1 MSHRL
6 PGFVR
11 EAGCDQLIIAP
22 YRAVEEHERRARNP
36 RPQLVG
42 HLSAGR
48 QKIEIP
54 GRRLVGNAK
63 AQSVPNAI
71 FNTLALQIPGALARD
86 REGQNFDSAAR
97 SIGKHR
103 LEGLVNLD
111 CLPLDVSFAQHVED
125 TVRLQRLEN
134 LGMRIDGKRRA
145 LAHGQQ
151 SGNGVDLAIGQDHAR
166 DRRVT
171 KLAPGGMQLW
181 RRDQLLAQV
190 RRRVDQKPVMIV
202 RADRQR
208 RLGASELGMLSSCGL
223 AYPTAAIPL
232 RNATTCCGAQDD
244 DAQHDSS
251 PGRLARETFS
261 DWDFQA
267 PKSQE
272 LGHFPK
278 NFEGGR
284 KRTALPF
291 GNVSTWQ
298 STLIRMKLSRPAY
311 LRAAQAYIL
320 ISMPTGTSTIFGAF
334 QAILALLGQNRTNSA
349 LAIS

>member
-11 EAGCDQLIIAP
+11 QAGCDQLIIAP
-22 YRAVEEHERRARNP
+22 YRAVEEHERRALNP
-36 RPQLVG
+36 RPQVVG

-48 QKIEIP
+48 QKIEIL

-63 AQSVPNAI
+63 AQRVPNAI
-71 FNTLALQIPGALARD
+71 FNPLALQIPGALARN
-86 REGQNFDSAAR
+86 REGQNFDSRAR

-125 TVRLQRLEN
+125 TVRLQRLEH
-134 LGMRIDGKRRA
+134 LGMRIDRKRRA

-151 SGNGVDLAIGQDHAR
+151 SGNSVDLAIGQDHAR

-171 KLAPGGMQLW
+171 KLALGGVQLW
-181 RRDQLLAQV
+181 RRDQLLTQV

-202 RADRQR
+202 CADRQR
-208 RLGASELGMLSSCGL
+208 RLGALKLGMLSSCGP
-223 AYPTAAIPL
+223 ANPTAAIPL

-251 PGRLARETFS
+251 PGRLARELSRIGISKLPNHRSSGISQKLRRWT
-261 DWDFQA
+261 QA
-267 PKSQE
+267 TTA
-272 LGHFPK
+272 FP
-278 NFEGGR
+278 FR
-284 KRTALPF
+284 
-291 GNVSTWQ
+291 NVSTWR
-298 STLIRMKLSRPAY
+298 STLIRMKLKRPAY

-349 LAIS
+349 LPIS